1 MNSVMN
7 KGFLVVLSGP
17 SGVGKGTVKKILTER
32 IEEICV
38 AVTATTRLPRP
49 GEVEGKSY
57 YFKTVEEF
65 ERLIAEDAFIEHVT
79 TYGNH
84 YGSLKCEVDRLIGLG
99 KIVIME
105 IDTKGALKIKKQMP
119 EALFIFIMPPSKEE
133 LERRIRGRATETDD
147 VIKTR
152 LSIVDGELAMAEH
165 YDYVV
170 INDELYNCATEVE
183 AIIKEESK
191 RRIRRFL

>member
-1 MNSVMN
+1 MMK

-32 IEEICV
+32 IEEMCV

-65 ERLIAEDAFIEHVT
+65 ERLVAEDAFIEHVT
-79 TYGNH
+79 TYGNR
-84 YGSLKCEVDRLIGLG
+84 YGSLKSEVRRLIDLG

-105 IDTKGALKIKKQMP
+105 IDVKGAVKIKEQMP
-119 EALFIFIMPPSKEE
+119 EALFIFVMPPSKEE

-152 LSIVDGELAMAEH
+152 LSIVDGELAMADR

-170 INDELYNCATEVE
+170 VNDEVTNCATKVE
-183 AIIKEESK
+183 AIIRDEAK
-191 RRIRRFL
+191 RRLN

>member
-1 MNSVMN
+1 MNSMMK

-32 IEEICV
+32 IEEMCV

-65 ERLIAEDAFIEHVT
+65 ERLVAEDAFIEHVT
-79 TYGNH
+79 TYGNR
-84 YGSLKCEVDRLIGLG
+84 YGSLKSEVRRLIDLG

-105 IDTKGALKIKKQMP
+105 IDVKGAVKIKEQMP
-119 EALFIFIMPPSKEE
+119 EALFIFVMPPSKEE
-133 LERRIRGRATETDD
+133 LERRIRGRATESDD

-152 LSIVDGELAMAEH
+152 LSIVDGELAMADR

-170 INDELYNCATEVE
+170 VNDEVTNCATKVE
-183 AIIKEESK
+183 AIIRDEAK
-191 RRIRRFL
+191 RRLS

>member
-1 MNSVMN
+1 MNSMIK

-32 IEEICV
+32 IEEMCV

-65 ERLIAEDAFIEHVT
+65 ERLVAEDAFIEHVT
-79 TYGNH
+79 TYGNR
-84 YGSLKCEVDRLIGLG
+84 YGSLKSEVRRLIDLG

-105 IDTKGALKIKKQMP
+105 IDVKGAVKIKEQMP
-119 EALFIFIMPPSKEE
+119 EALFIFVMPPSKEE

-152 LSIVDGELAMAEH
+152 LSIVDGELAMADR

-170 INDELYNCATEVE
+170 VNDEVTNCATKVE
-183 AIIKEESK
+183 AIIRDEAK
-191 RRIRRFL
+191 RRLN

>member
-1 MNSVMN
+1 MNSMMK

-32 IEEICV
+32 IEEMCV

-65 ERLIAEDAFIEHVT
+65 ERLVAEDAFIEHVT
-79 TYGNH
+79 TYGNR
-84 YGSLKCEVDRLIGLG
+84 YGSLKSEVRRLIDLG

-105 IDTKGALKIKKQMP
+105 IDVKGAVKIKEQMP
-119 EALFIFIMPPSKEE
+119 EALFIFVMPPSKEE

-152 LSIVDGELAMAEH
+152 LSIVDGELAMADR

-170 INDELYNCATEVE
+170 VNDEVNNCATKVE
-183 AIIKEESK
+183 AIIRDEAK
-191 RRIRRFL
+191 RRLS

>member
-1 MNSVMN
+1 MNSMMK

-32 IEEICV
+32 IEEMCV

-65 ERLIAEDAFIEHVT
+65 ERLVAEDAFIEHVT
-79 TYGNH
+79 TYGNR
-84 YGSLKCEVDRLIGLG
+84 YGSLKSEVRRLIDLG

-105 IDTKGALKIKKQMP
+105 IDVKGAVKIKEQMP
-119 EALFIFIMPPSKEE
+119 EALFIFVMPPSKEE

-152 LSIVDGELAMAEH
+152 LSIVDGELAMADR

-170 INDELYNCATEVE
+170 VNDEVTNCATKVE
-183 AIIKEESK
+183 AIIRDEAK
-191 RRIRRFL
+191 RRLN

>member
-1 MNSVMN
+1 M
-7 KGFLVVLSGP
+7 
-17 SGVGKGTVKKILTER
+17 
-32 IEEICV
+32 
-38 AVTATTRLPRP
+38 PRP

-65 ERLIAEDAFIEHVT
+65 ERLVAEDAFIEHVT
-79 TYGNH
+79 TYGNR
-84 YGSLKCEVDRLIGLG
+84 YGSLKSEVRRLIDLG

-105 IDTKGALKIKKQMP
+105 IDVKGAVKIKEQMP
-119 EALFIFIMPPSKEE
+119 EALFIFVMPPSKEE

-152 LSIVDGELAMAEH
+152 LSIVDAELAMADR

-170 INDELYNCATEVE
+170 VNDEVNNCATKVE
-183 AIIKEESK
+183 AIIRDEAK
-191 RRIRRFL
+191 RRLN

>member
-1 MNSVMN
+1 MNSMMK

-32 IEEICV
+32 IEEMCV

-65 ERLIAEDAFIEHVT
+65 ERLVAEDAFIEHVT

-84 YGSLKCEVDRLIGLG
+84 YGSLKSEVRRLIDLG

-105 IDTKGALKIKKQMP
+105 IDVKGAVKIKEQMP
-119 EALFIFIMPPSKEE
+119 EALFIFVMPPSKEE

-152 LSIVDGELAMAEH
+152 LSIVDGELAMADR

-170 INDELYNCATEVE
+170 VNDEVNNCATKVE
-183 AIIKEESK
+183 AIIRDEAK
-191 RRIRRFL
+191 RRLN

>member
-1 MNSVMN
+1 MNSMMK

-32 IEEICV
+32 IEEMCV

-65 ERLIAEDAFIEHVT
+65 ERLVAEDAFIEHVT
-79 TYGNH
+79 TYGNR
-84 YGSLKCEVDRLIGLG
+84 YGSLKSEVRRLIDLG

-105 IDTKGALKIKKQMP
+105 IDVKGAVKIKEQMP
-119 EALFIFIMPPSKEE
+119 EALFIFVMPPSKEE

-152 LSIVDGELAMAEH
+152 LSIVDGELAMADR

-170 INDELYNCATEVE
+170 VNDEVTNCATKVE
-183 AIIKEESK
+183 AIIRDEAK
-191 RRIRRFL
+191 RRLS

>member
-1 MNSVMN
+1 MNSMMN

-32 IEEICV
+32 IEEMCV

-65 ERLIAEDAFIEHVT
+65 ERLVAEDAFIEHVT
-79 TYGNH
+79 TYGNR
-84 YGSLKCEVDRLIGLG
+84 YGSLKSEVRRLIDLG

-105 IDTKGALKIKKQMP
+105 IDVKGAVKIKEQMP
-119 EALFIFIMPPSKEE
+119 EALFIFVMPPSKEE

-152 LSIVDGELAMAEH
+152 LSIVDGELAMADR

-170 INDELYNCATEVE
+170 VNDEVTNCATKVE
-183 AIIKEESK
+183 AIIRDEAK
-191 RRIRRFL
+191 RRLN